1 MAAQAESHPSRARLR
16 LAVRWAFLAAMAV
29 TAAGLFPWDGVL
41 AVVPAA
47 SPFVA
52 AASVLATRAVGVLS
66 LVAAPVVVLAL
77 LRRRWFCRW
86 ACPVGV
92 LSETL
97 GRIRRTLRGGSPH
110 PPRGHDGSSGGAAGT
125 ETRRAPRS
133 RRPRLARW
141 PAVGQWVLLV
151 TLGGAC
157 VGYPVLVWL
166 DPLGMF
172 AAAVGVWFRPM
183 GLVTVLATAPLAAVL
198 AVSVLAPGAW
208 CGRLC
213 PLGGMQD
220 LLALPGRWL
229 RERGESG
236 GKRARHLSPAQAV
249 AGGSN
254 ADGKEVPGTFSA
266 SCVPSGGPDEGR
278 AVGRR
283 FFLGV
288 GAGGVVALMSEAAGR
303 GTAPPVRPPGAADE
317 RQFVGLCLRC
327 GNCVRVCPPGILR
340 PDTRRVAGFL
350 TPRAVFDVGY
360 CREDCNACG
369 QVCPSGAIASLPLEE
384 KRQRTMGVAEV
395 DLEKCLLAGGQE
407 CAVCI
412 SACPYNA
419 VEVVESEAAFPAY
432 PYPRVIAGACVGCGA
447 CEYECPTAPPRA
459 IRVRPDAGT
468 LGGRV

>member
-1 MAAQAESHPSRARLR
+1 M
-16 LAVRWAFLAAMAV
+16 
-29 TAAGLFPWDGVL
+29 
-41 AVVPAA
+41 
-47 SPFVA
+47 
-52 AASVLATRAVGVLS
+52 
-66 LVAAPVVVLAL
+66 
-77 LRRRWFCRW
+77 
-86 ACPVGV
+86 
-92 LSETL
+92 
-97 GRIRRTLRGGSPH
+97 
-110 PPRGHDGSSGGAAGT
+110 
-125 ETRRAPRS
+125 
-133 RRPRLARW
+133 
-141 PAVGQWVLLV
+141 

-172 AAAVGVWFRPM
+172 AMAVGAWLRPV

-229 RERGESG
+229 RGRMDAKAQTPATAGVRAGE
-236 GKRARHLSPAQAV
+236 AV
-249 AGGSN
+249 SVR
-254 ADGKEVPGTFSA
+254 DG
-266 SCVPSGGPDEGR
+266 GR

-288 GAGGVVALMSEAAGR
+288 GVGGVAALVSEAAGR

-360 CREDCNACG
+360 CREDCSACG
-369 QVCPSGAIASLPLEE
+369 QVCPSGAIAPLPLAE

-412 SACPYNA
+412 SACTYKA
-419 VEVVESEAAFPAY
+419 VEVVEPEAAFPAY

-468 LGGRV
+468 LGDRV

>member
-52 AASVLATRAVGVLS
+52 AASALATRAVGVLS

-97 GRIRRTLRGGSPH
+97 GGIRRGRG
-110 PPRGHDGSSGGAAGT
+110 
-125 ETRRAPRS
+125 
-133 RRPRLARW
+133 PRLARW

-172 AAAVGVWFRPM
+172 AMAVGVWLRPL
-183 GLVTVLATAPLAAVL
+183 GLLTVLATAPLAAVL

-208 CGRLC
+208 CSRLC

-229 RERGESG
+229 RGRPGAKAQTRATAGVRAGEAASV
-236 GKRARHLSPAQAV
+236 R
-249 AGGSN
+249 
-254 ADGKEVPGTFSA
+254 DG
-266 SCVPSGGPDEGR
+266 GR

-288 GAGGVVALMSEAAGR
+288 GVGGVAALVSEAAGR

-340 PDTRRVAGFL
+340 PDTRRVAGFM

-369 QVCPSGAIASLPLEE
+369 RVCPSGAIAPLPLAE

-412 SACPYNA
+412 SACTYKA
-419 VEVVESEAAFPAY
+419 LEVVEPEAAFPAY

-468 LGGRV
+468 LGDRV